1 MRNWIIALAM
11 ALMPMTAAAQDTGL
25 KSLDTTDAGRAWMA
39 VGRLDIKNGAG
50 FCTGTLIA
58 PTLVL
63 TAAHCLFD
71 KVTGQ
76 RIDLADVEFLAAW
89 RLGRASAYRAARRA
103 VIHPNYEYS
112 VEGTAERIY
121 NDIALIELWQPI
133 RNTTVIPFE
142 TGKRPARGAEVGVV
156 SYAQDRSEAP
166 SLQEVCSV
174 MTRRSNVLIM
184 SCDVE
189 FGSSGAPVFS
199 FEGDQPRI
207 VSVVAAKAEFNGQR
221 VSVGTAVEDSLE
233 LLQAELSAGRGFRA
247 SSPQAGAN
255 RNIGARFI
263 KP

>member
-1 MRNWIIALAM
+1 MRNWITALAL
-11 ALMPMTAAAQDTGL
+11 ALTPLSAAAQDTGL

-39 VGRLDIKNGAG
+39 VGRLDIRDGAG
-50 FCTGTLIA
+50 FCTGTLIS
-58 PTLVL
+58 PTQVL

-76 RIDLADVEFLAAW
+76 RIDLAEVEFLAAW

-103 VIHPNYEYS
+103 VVHPDYEYS
-112 VEGTAERIY
+112 TEATASRLY

-133 RNTTVIPFE
+133 RNTSVIPFE
-142 TGKRPARGAEVGVV
+142 TGDRPTRGAEVGVV
-156 SYAQDRSEAP
+156 SYAQNRAEVP

-174 MTRRSNVLIM
+174 MTRTSNVLVL

-199 FEGDQPRI
+199 FEGDRPRI

-221 VSVGTAVEDSLE
+221 VAIGTAVEDSLE
-233 LLQAELSAGRGFRA
+233 LLQAELSAGRGFGV
-247 SSPQAGAN
+247 SSSLGGTR

>member
-1 MRNWIIALAM
+1 MRNWITALAL
-11 ALMPMTAAAQDTGL
+11 ALMPLSAAAQDTGL

-39 VGRLDIKNGAG
+39 VGRLDFKDGAG
-50 FCTGTLIA
+50 FCTGTLIS

-71 KVTGQ
+71 RMTGQ
-76 RIDLADVEFLAAW
+76 RVDLAEVEFLAAW

-103 VIHPNYEYS
+103 VVHPEYEFS
-112 VEGTAERIY
+112 TEATASRLY

-133 RNTTVIPFE
+133 RNTSVIPFE
-142 TGKRPARGAEVGVV
+142 TGERPDRGAEVGVV
-156 SYAQDRSEAP
+156 SYAQDRAEAP

-174 MTRRSNVLIM
+174 MTRTSDVLVL

-199 FEGDQPRI
+199 FDGDRPRI

-221 VSVGTAVEDSLE
+221 VAIGTSVENSLE
-233 LLQAELSAGRGFRA
+233 LLQAELSAGRGFGV
-247 SSPQAGAN
+247 SSSNGGAR

>member
-1 MRNWIIALAM
+1 MLAC
-11 ALMPMTAAAQDTGL
+11 LPMTANAQDSRL

-39 VGRLDIKNGAG
+39 VGRLDIGGAG
-50 FCTGTLIA
+50 FCTGTLIS

-76 RIDLADVEFLAAW
+76 RVELAQVEFLAAW

-103 VIHPNYEYS
+103 VIHPDYQYGEEAS
-112 VEGTAERIY
+112 AARIGS
-121 NDIALIELWQPI
+121 DIALIELWQPI

-142 TGKRPARGAEVGVV
+142 TGNRPAKGEEVGVV
-156 SYAQDRSEAP
+156 SYAQDRAEAP

-174 MTRRSNVLIM
+174 MTRRSDVLVM

-199 FEGDQPRI
+199 FSGDRPRI

-221 VSVGTAVEDSLE
+221 VAVGTAVEKSLS
-233 LLQAELSAGRGFRA
+233 LLQAELSAGRGFTA
-247 SSPQAGAN
+247 STEQNGSGN
-255 RNIGARFI
+255 NVGARFI